1 MLLIINGKNDSRLA
15 SNVNFVMFSSLAFF
29 SILNAHIS
37 NLFSFEVKF
46 FATQHSNGWYTCGSY
61 YLAKSLFDA
70 TTILSMVI
78 IFAYFRP
85 NNFFWW
91 QVINLY
97 LSSLCFSGPNEYE
110 RIDFHRAF
118 FYYYPMY
125 TINEFHRTFSIEFF
139 NYRYQFQATLWLIY
153 GGDRCKSHEIQSL
166 MYMLNIPTNVEYFYD
181 CIVKLVLLVIFYHTM
196 ALFVFCVKYNPLI
209 NRQERAERIERYRN
223 EHILKI
229 KSKLFFSTII

>member
-1 MLLIINGKNDSRLA
+1 MNVLLLHRSIIAIFIVIGFSQGFFLLL
-15 SNVNFVMFSSLAFF
+15 SNVYNVIEEMNFIV
-29 SILNAHIS
+29 
-37 NLFSFEVKF
+37 
-46 FATQHSNGWYTCGSY
+46 
-61 YLAKSLFDA
+61 
-70 TTILSMVI
+70 
-78 IFAYFRP
+78 P
-85 NNFFWW
+85 
-91 QVINLY
+91 
-97 LSSLCFSGPNEYE
+97 
-110 RIDFHRAF
+110 
-118 FYYYPMY
+118 
-125 TINEFHRTFSIEFF
+125 
-139 NYRYQFQATLWLIY
+139 TLWLIY

>member
-78 IFAYFRP
+78 IFAYVIDIYSTVSPKQFFLVASDQFIFIIIV
-85 NNFFWW
+85 FFW
-91 QVINLY
+91 
-97 LSSLCFSGPNEYE
+97 P
-110 RIDFHRAF
+110 
-118 FYYYPMY
+118 
-125 TINEFHRTFSIEFF
+125 
-139 NYRYQFQATLWLIY
+139 
-153 GGDRCKSHEIQSL
+153 
-166 MYMLNIPTNVEYFYD
+166 
-181 CIVKLVLLVIFYHTM
+181 
-196 ALFVFCVKYNPLI
+196 
-209 NRQERAERIERYRN
+209 
-223 EHILKI
+223 
-229 KSKLFFSTII
+229 